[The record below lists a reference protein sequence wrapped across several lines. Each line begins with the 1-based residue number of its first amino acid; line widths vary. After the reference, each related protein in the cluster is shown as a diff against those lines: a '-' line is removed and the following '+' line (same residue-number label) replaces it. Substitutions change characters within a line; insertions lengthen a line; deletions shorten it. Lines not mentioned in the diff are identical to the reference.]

1 MITDFTQ
8 NKLMNSFNTLI
19 PYFKYFIEDDFVLSI
34 TNTEYFLKYIP
45 GEKLKLNIKTND
57 PVPHTSGAYQC
68 MKAKKPIIRIVP
80 KEVFGTDIKVI
91 GIPVIVDHKVVGSF
105 NIAKSLER
113 QTDILNLSKNLSNS
127 LAQITLAIN
136 SISANVQDIVKS
148 NSEIQ
153 SNVETTRKETE
164 NTDEILKFVGNV
176 AQQTNLL
183 GLNAAIES
191 ARAGE
196 YGKGFS
202 VVAQEIRK
210 LSTSSKESIS
220 QINSILKTIQ
230 DSVMNIENKINNFND
245 IFEEQVSSIEEITS
259 SIETLNSSAEI
270 LKEMASKI

>member
-1 MITDFTQ
+1 
-8 NKLMNSFNTLI
+8 
-19 PYFKYFIEDDFVLSI
+19 
-34 TNTEYFLKYIP
+34 
-45 GEKLKLNIKTND
+45 
-57 PVPHTSGAYQC
+57 